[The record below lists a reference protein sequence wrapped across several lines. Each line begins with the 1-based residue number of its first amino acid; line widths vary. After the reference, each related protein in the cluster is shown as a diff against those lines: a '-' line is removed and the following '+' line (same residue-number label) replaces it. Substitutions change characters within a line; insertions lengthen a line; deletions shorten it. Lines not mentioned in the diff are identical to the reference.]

1 MQRETNNTKAYYI
14 MKKKSRLTAQRIA
27 SCERIMKA
35 FRDAP
40 VIITTQVA
48 DGTIGKCVHSDG
60 MKEVMFI
67 PLDVDGQH
75 YRAMRFIRQLSA
87 REGRV

>member
-1 MQRETNNTKAYYI
+1 MR
-14 MKKKSRLTAQRIA
+14 KKSRLTAQRIA

-35 FRDAP
+35 FHDAP
-40 VIITTQVA
+40 VITTTQVA

-60 MKEVMFI
+60 LQEVMFV
-67 PLDVDGQH
+67 PLEVDGQH
-75 YRAMRFIRQLSA
+75 YQAMRFIRQLSA

>member
-1 MQRETNNTKAYYI
+1 MR
-14 MKKKSRLTAQRIA
+14 KKTRLTAQRIA
-27 SCERIMKA
+27 SCERIMQA
-35 FRDAP
+35 FRGAP
-40 VIITTQVA
+40 VITTTQVA

-67 PLDVDGQH
+67 PLEVDGQH

-87 REGRV
+87 KEGRV

>member
-1 MQRETNNTKAYYI
+1 
-14 MKKKSRLTAQRIA
+14 MKKKSRIAAQRIA
-27 SCERIMKA
+27 SCERIMQA
-35 FRDAP
+35 FRGAT
-40 VIITTQVA
+40 VISTIQVA

-67 PLDVDGQH
+67 PLEVDGQH
-75 YRAMRFIRQLSA
+75 YRAMRFVRQLSS